1 MDIPRIGEA
10 KRKRRKRIIIGAV
23 GLVVLAGITMGLMR
37 LPQAA
42 PSVPRS
48 TLYFG
53 TVKHGGFPRNVR
65 GNGTLLPEEIRW
77 VPAVNPGR
85 IERILV
91 LPGAEVKVDTV
102 LIEMTNPELEQA
114 AFEAKWALT
123 AAQADLE
130 NTRVTLESQ
139 RLTQEAATAT
149 LKSQMNLAIL
159 DAEADAKLAAEH
171 LVADLTA
178 KRSRANADELKGRY
192 EIEVKRLE
200 IANEAIKAQVAV
212 QQAKVEQ
219 LRASYRL
226 KEQQVES
233 LKVRAGID
241 GVLQRLGDTQ
251 VLQRGQQ
258 IVAGANLARVANPN
272 KLKAEIRIAETQARD
287 IQYGQSAEVD
297 TRNGV
302 IQGKVIRIDP
312 APQNGTVGVDV
323 ALEGP
328 YPKGSRPDLTVDGTI
343 MLERLENVLY
353 VERMVHGQS
362 DSTVGIFKT
371 YESGRMAQRVNVKLG
386 RTSVS
391 FIEVL
396 DGLTVGDEIILQDM
410 SQYDSNDRLR
420 LN

>member
-10 KRKRRKRIIIGAV
+10 KRRRKRRAIFAV
-23 GLVVLAGITMGLMR
+23 IGLVALAAITMGLMR

-42 PSVPRS
+42 PSVPRG

-53 TVKHGGFPRNVR
+53 TVKKGEMLRQVR

-77 VPAVNPGR
+77 VPAVQPGR
-85 IERILV
+85 IEKILV

-102 LIEMTNPELEQA
+102 LIELSNPELEQA
-114 AFEAKWALT
+114 AFEAKWALR
-123 AAQADLE
+123 AAEADLD

-159 DAEADAKLAAEH
+159 DAAADAKLAEEK

-192 EIEVKRLE
+192 EIELKRLE
-200 IANEAIKAQVAV
+200 IAHEAIKAQLAV
-212 QQAKVEQ
+212 QEARVEQ

-233 LKVRAGID
+233 LKVRAGIN

-258 IVAGANLARVANPN
+258 ITAGANLARVADPN

-287 IQYGQSAEVD
+287 IQFGQSAEID
-297 TRNGV
+297 TRNGT
-302 IQGKVIRIDP
+302 IKGKVVRIDP

-328 YPKGSRPDLTVDGTI
+328 YPRGSRPDLTVDGTI
-343 MLERLENVLY
+343 QLERLDNVLY

-362 DSTVGIFKT
+362 ESTVGVFKT
-371 YESGRMAQRVNVKLG
+371 YDSGRMAKRTNVKLG

-410 SQYDSNDRLR
+410 SQYDSHERLR

>member
-10 KRKRRKRIIIGAV
+10 QKRRKRRAIIAV
-23 GLVVLAGITMGLMR
+23 AGLVVLAAITMGLMR

-42 PSVPRS
+42 PSVPRA

-53 TVKHGGFPRNVR
+53 TVKKGEMLRQVR

-91 LPGAEVKVDTV
+91 LPGAVVKEDTV
-102 LIEMTNPELEQA
+102 LIEMSNPELEQA
-114 AFEAKWALT
+114 AFEAKWALR
-123 AAQADLE
+123 AAEADLE

-159 DAEADAKLAAEH
+159 DAQADSKLAAEK

-178 KRSRANADELKGRY
+178 KRSQANADELKGRY
-192 EIEVKRLE
+192 DIELRRLQ
-200 IANEAIKAQVAV
+200 IANDAIKAQVAV
-212 QQAKVEQ
+212 QQARVEQ
-219 LRASYRL
+219 LRASWHL

-258 IVAGANLARVANPN
+258 IAAGANLARVANPN

-287 IQYGQSAEVD
+287 ILVGQSAEID
-297 TRNGV
+297 TRNGM
-302 IQGKVIRIDP
+302 IQGKVVRIDP

-323 ALEGP
+323 ALDAP
-328 YPKGSRPDLTVDGTI
+328 YPRGARPDLTVDGTI
-343 MLERLENVLY
+343 QLERLENVLY
-353 VERMVHGQS
+353 VERMVHGQA
-362 DSTVGIFKT
+362 DSTVGVFKT
-371 YESGRMAQRVNVKLG
+371 TEAGRMANRVNVKLG

-396 DGLTVGDEIILQDM
+396 GGLNVGDEIILQDM
-410 SQYDSNDRLR
+410 SQYDSHQRLR

>member
-10 KRKRRKRIIIGAV
+10 KRRRKRRAIFAV
-23 GLVVLAGITMGLMR
+23 IGLVALAGITMGLMR

-53 TVKHGGFPRNVR
+53 TVKQGEMLRQVR

-77 VPAVNPGR
+77 VPAVQPGR
-85 IERILV
+85 IEKILV

-102 LIEMTNPELEQA
+102 LIELSNPELEQA
-114 AFEAKWALT
+114 AFEAKWSLR
-123 AAQADLE
+123 AAEAELA

-149 LKSQMNLAIL
+149 LKSQMNLAIV
-159 DAEADAKLAAEH
+159 DAEADAKLAAEK
-171 LVADLTA
+171 LVAALTA
-178 KRSRANADELKGRY
+178 KRSQANADELKSRY
-192 EIEVKRLE
+192 EIELKRLQ
-200 IANEAIKAQVAV
+200 IANDAIKAQLAV
-212 QQAKVEQ
+212 HEAKVEQ

-251 VLQRGQQ
+251 ALQRGQQ
-258 IVAGANLARVANPN
+258 VAAGANLARVANPN

-287 IQYGQSAEVD
+287 IQFGQSAEID
-297 TRNGV
+297 TRNGT
-302 IQGKVIRIDP
+302 IKGKVVRVDP

-328 YPKGSRPDLTVDGTI
+328 YPRGSRPDLTIDGTI
-343 MLERLENVLY
+343 QLERLDNVLY

-371 YESGRMAQRVNVKLG
+371 YESGRMAKRTNVKLG

-396 DGLTVGDEIILQDM
+396 DGLQVGDEIILQDM
-410 SQYDSNDRLR
+410 SQYDSHERLR

>member
-10 KRKRRKRIIIGAV
+10 KRRRKRRAIFAV
-23 GLVVLAGITMGLMR
+23 IGLVALAGITMGLMR

-42 PSVPRS
+42 PSVPRG

-53 TVKHGGFPRNVR
+53 TVKKGEMLRQVR

-77 VPAVNPGR
+77 VPAVQPGR
-85 IERILV
+85 IEKILV

-102 LIEMTNPELEQA
+102 LIELSNPELEQA
-114 AFEAKWALT
+114 AFEAKWALR
-123 AAQADLE
+123 AAEADLE

-159 DAEADAKLAAEH
+159 DAAADAKLAEEK

-192 EIEVKRLE
+192 EIELKRLE

-212 QQAKVEQ
+212 QQARVEQ
-219 LRASYRL
+219 LGASYRL

-233 LKVRAGID
+233 LKVRAGIN

-258 IVAGANLARVANPN
+258 IAAGANLARVADPN

-287 IQYGQSAEVD
+287 IQFGQSAEID
-297 TRNGV
+297 TRNGM
-302 IQGKVIRIDP
+302 IKGKVVRIDP

-328 YPKGSRPDLTVDGTI
+328 YPRGSRPDLTVDGTI
-343 MLERLENVLY
+343 QLERLDNVLY

-362 DSTVGIFKT
+362 ESTVGVFKT
-371 YESGRMAQRVNVKLG
+371 YDSGRMAKRTNVKLG

-410 SQYDSNDRLR
+410 SQYDSHDRLR

>member
-10 KRKRRKRIIIGAV
+10 KRRRRKRMIFAAI
-23 GLVVLAGITMGLMR
+23 GLVAMAGITMGLMR

-42 PSVPRS
+42 PSVARS

-53 TVKHGGFPRNVR
+53 TVKKGEMLREVR
-65 GNGTLLPEEIRW
+65 GNGTLLPEDIRW

-91 LPGAEVKVDTV
+91 LPGAEVKEETV

-114 AFEAKWALT
+114 AFEAKWSLR
-123 AAQADLE
+123 AAEADLE

-139 RLTQEAATAT
+139 RLTQEASTAT

-159 DAEADAKLAAEH
+159 DAEADATLAAER
-171 LVADLTA
+171 LVAGLTA
-178 KRSRANADELKGRY
+178 KRSRANADELKARY
-192 EIEVKRLE
+192 EIELKRLD
-200 IANEAIKAQVAV
+200 IANEAIKAQLAV
-212 QQAKVEQ
+212 QEAKVEQ
-219 LRASYRL
+219 LRASLRL

-233 LKVRAGID
+233 LKVRAGIN

-258 IVAGANLARVANPN
+258 IAAGANLARVANPN

-287 IQYGQSAEVD
+287 ILIGQSAEID
-297 TRNGV
+297 TRNGM

-328 YPKGSRPDLTVDGTI
+328 YPRGSRPDLTVDGTVQ
-343 MLERLENVLY
+343 LERLNDVLY

-362 DSTVGIFKT
+362 DSTVGVFKT
-371 YESGRMAQRVNVKLG
+371 YDNGRMAQRTNVKLG

-396 DGLTVGDEIILQDM
+396 GGLNVGDEIILQDM
-410 SQYDSNDRLR
+410 QQYDSNERLR

>member
-10 KRKRRKRIIIGAV
+10 KRKRKKRAIIAIIGLLA
-23 GLVVLAGITMGLMR
+23 LAGITMGLMR

-42 PSVPRS
+42 PSVPRG

-53 TVKHGGFPRNVR
+53 TVKKGEMLRQVR

-77 VPAVNPGR
+77 VPAVQPGR
-85 IERILV
+85 IEKILV
-91 LPGAEVKVDTV
+91 LPGAEVKEETV
-102 LIEMTNPELEQA
+102 LIELSNPELEQA
-114 AFEAKWALT
+114 AFEAKWALR
-123 AAQADLE
+123 AAEADLE

-139 RLTQEAATAT
+139 RLTQEAGTAT

-159 DAEADAKLAAEH
+159 DAEADAKLAAEK

-178 KRSRANADELKGRY
+178 KRSRANADELKNRY
-192 EIEVKRLE
+192 EIELKRLQ

-219 LRASYRL
+219 LNASYRL

-233 LKVRAGID
+233 LKVRAGIN
-241 GVLQRLGDTQ
+241 GVLQRLGDQQ

-258 IVAGANLARVANPN
+258 IAAGANLARVANPN

-287 IQYGQSAEVD
+287 IQFGQSAEID
-297 TRNGV
+297 TRNGT
-302 IQGKVIRIDP
+302 IKGKVIRIDP
-312 APQNGTVGVDV
+312 APQNGTVGVDI

-328 YPKGSRPDLTVDGTI
+328 YPRGSRPDLTVDGTI
-343 MLERLENVLY
+343 QLERLDNVLY

-362 DSTVGIFKT
+362 DSTVGIFKV
-371 YESGRMAQRVNVKLG
+371 YESGRMARRTNVKLG

-410 SQYDSNDRLR
+410 SQYDSHDRLR

>member
-10 KRKRRKRIIIGAV
+10 QRKRKRRVILAAV
-23 GLVVLAGITMGLMR
+23 GLLAVAGITMGLMR

-42 PSVPRS
+42 RTVPRA

-53 TVKHGGFPRNVR
+53 TVKRGEMLRQVR

-77 VPAVNPGR
+77 APAVQSGR

-91 LPGAEVKVDTV
+91 LPGAEVKADTV
-102 LIEMTNPELEQA
+102 LIELSNPEVEQQ
-114 AFEAKWALT
+114 AFEAKWSLR
-123 AAQADLE
+123 AAEADLE

-139 RLTQEAATAT
+139 RLTQEATAAT
-149 LKSQMNLAIL
+149 LKSEMNLAIL
-159 DAEADAKLAAEH
+159 DAAADEKLSEER

-178 KRSRANADELKGRY
+178 KRSKAKAEELKSRY
-192 EIEVKRLE
+192 EIEKKRLE
-200 IANEAIKAQVAV
+200 IASESIRAQMAV
-212 QQAKVEQ
+212 QEARVEQ
-219 LRASYRL
+219 MRAALHL

-241 GVLQRLGDTQ
+241 GVLQRLGDLQ

-258 IVAGANLARVANPN
+258 ISAGANLARVANPR
-272 KLKAEIRIAETQARD
+272 KLKAELRIAETQVKDVAL
-287 IQYGQSAEVD
+287 GQLVEID

-302 IQGKVIRIDP
+302 IPGKVVRIDP

-323 ALEGP
+323 ELTGA
-328 YPKGSRPDLTVDGTI
+328 YPKGVRPDLTVDGTI
-343 MLERLENVLY
+343 ELERLDNVLY
-353 VERMVHGQS
+353 VERMVNGQP
-362 DSTVGIFKT
+362 DTAVGIFKT
-371 YESGRMAQRVNVKLG
+371 TEAGRYAQRVKVKLG

-391 FIEVL
+391 YVEVL
-396 DGLTVGDEIILQDM
+396 DGLNVGDEIILQDM
-410 SQYDSNDRLR
+410 SAYDSNNRLR

>member
-10 KRKRRKRIIIGAV
+10 KKRRKRQVILAV
-23 GLVVLAGITMGLMR
+23 IGLVALAGITMGLMR

-42 PSVPRS
+42 PSVPRA

-53 TVKHGGFPRNVR
+53 TVKKGEMLRQVR

-77 VPAVNPGR
+77 APAVNPGR

-91 LPGAEVKVDTV
+91 LPGAVVKEDTV

-114 AFEAKWALT
+114 AFEAKWSLR
-123 AAQADLE
+123 AAEADLE

-139 RLTQEAATAT
+139 RLTQEASTAT

-159 DAEADAKLAAEH
+159 DAQADSKLAEER

-178 KRSRANADELKGRY
+178 KRSRANADELKNRY
-192 EIEVKRLE
+192 EIELKRLE

-258 IVAGANLARVANPN
+258 IAAGANLARVANPN

-287 IQYGQSAEVD
+287 VLIGQSAEID
-297 TRNGV
+297 TRNG
-302 IQGKVIRIDP
+302 IIKGKVIRVDP

-323 ALEGP
+323 ALEGE
-328 YPKGSRPDLTVDGTI
+328 YPRGTRPDLTVDGTI
-343 MLERLENVLY
+343 QLERLENVLY
-353 VERMVHGQS
+353 VERMVHGQA
-362 DSTVGIFKT
+362 DSTVGVFKT
-371 YESGRMAQRVNVKLG
+371 YDSGRMAQRTNVKLG

-391 FIEVL
+391 FIEVVA
-396 DGLTVGDEIILQDM
+396 GLNVGDEIILQDM
-410 SQYDSNDRLR
+410 QQYDSNERLR

>member
-10 KRKRRKRIIIGAV
+10 KRRRKRRAIFAV
-23 GLVVLAGITMGLMR
+23 IGLVALAGITMGLMR

-42 PSVPRS
+42 PSVPRG

-53 TVKHGGFPRNVR
+53 TVKKGEMLRQVR

-77 VPAVNPGR
+77 VPAVQPGR

-102 LIEMTNPELEQA
+102 LIELSNPELEQA
-114 AFEAKWALT
+114 AFEAKWALR
-123 AAQADLE
+123 AAEADLE

-159 DAEADAKLAAEH
+159 DAAADAKLAEEK

-192 EIEVKRLE
+192 EIELKRLE

-212 QQAKVEQ
+212 QQARVEQ
-219 LRASYRL
+219 LGASYRL

-258 IVAGANLARVANPN
+258 IAAGANLARVANPN

-287 IQYGQSAEVD
+287 IQFGQSAEID
-297 TRNGV
+297 TRNGT
-302 IQGKVIRIDP
+302 IKGKVVRIDP

-328 YPKGSRPDLTVDGTI
+328 YPRGSRPDLTVDGTI
-343 MLERLENVLY
+343 QLERLDDVLY

-362 DSTVGIFKT
+362 DSTVGVFKT
-371 YESGRMAQRVNVKLG
+371 YESGRMAKRTNVKLG

-396 DGLTVGDEIILQDM
+396 DGLSVGDEIILQDM
-410 SQYDSNDRLR
+410 SQYDSHDRLR

>member
-1 MDIPRIGEA
+1 MDIPRVGEA
-10 KRKRRKRIIIGAV
+10 KRRRKRRAILIVV
-23 GLVVLAGITMGLMR
+23 GLVALAGLTMGLRR

-42 PSVPRS
+42 PSVPRA

-53 TVKHGGFPRNVR
+53 VVKKGEMLRQVR

-91 LPGAEVKVDTV
+91 LPGAEVKEDTV
-102 LIEMTNPELEQA
+102 LIEMSNPELEQA
-114 AFEAKWALT
+114 AFEAKWSLR
-123 AAQADLE
+123 AAEADLE

-139 RLTQEAATAT
+139 RLTQEASTAT

-159 DAEADAKLAAEH
+159 DAEADATLAAER
-171 LVADLTA
+171 LVAGLTA

-192 EIEVKRLE
+192 EIELKRLD
-200 IANEAIKAQVAV
+200 IANEAIKAQLAV

-233 LKVRAGID
+233 LKVRAGIN

-287 IQYGQSAEVD
+287 VLVGQSAEID
-297 TRNGV
+297 TRNGF
-302 IQGKVIRIDP
+302 IQGKVIRVDP

-328 YPKGSRPDLTVDGTI
+328 YPRGSRPDLTVDGT
-343 MLERLENVLY
+343 MQLERLENDLY
-353 VERMVHGQS
+353 VERMVHGQA

-371 YESGRMAQRVNVKLG
+371 YDSGRMAQRTNVKLG

-391 FIEVL
+391 FVEVL
-396 DGLTVGDEIILQDM
+396 GGLNVGDEIILQDM
-410 SQYDSNDRLR
+410 SQYDSNERLR

>member
-10 KRKRRKRIIIGAV
+10 KKRRKRRVLLAVV
-23 GLVVLAGITMGLMR
+23 GLLALAGITMGLMR

-42 PSVPRS
+42 PSVPRA

-53 TVKHGGFPRNVR
+53 TVKKGEMLRQVR
-65 GNGTLLPEEIRW
+65 GNGTLLPEDIRW

-85 IERILV
+85 IEKILV
-91 LPGAEVKVDTV
+91 LPGAVVKEDTV
-102 LIEMTNPELEQA
+102 LIEMSNPELEQA
-114 AFEAKWALT
+114 AFEAKWSLR
-123 AAQADLE
+123 AAEADLE

-159 DAEADAKLAAEH
+159 DAEADAKLAAER

-178 KRSRANADELKGRY
+178 KRSRANADELKARY
-192 EIEVKRLE
+192 QIELKRLE
-200 IANEAIKAQVAV
+200 IANEAIKAQVDV
-212 QQAKVEQ
+212 QKAKVEQ
-219 LRASYRL
+219 LTASYRL
-226 KEQQVES
+226 KQQQVES

-287 IQYGQSAEVD
+287 VQIGQLAEVD

-323 ALEGP
+323 ALEGT
-328 YPKGSRPDLTVDGTI
+328 YPRGTRPDLTVDGTI
-343 MLERLENVLY
+343 QLERLNDVLY

-362 DSTVGIFKT
+362 DSTVGVFKT
-371 YESGRMAQRVNVKLG
+371 YDNGRMAQRTNVKLG

-396 DGLTVGDEIILQDM
+396 GGLNVGDEIILQDM
-410 SQYDSNDRLR
+410 QQYDSHERLR

>member
-10 KRKRRKRIIIGAV
+10 KRKRKKRAIIAIIGLIA
-23 GLVVLAGITMGLMR
+23 LAGITMGLMR

-42 PSVPRS
+42 PSVPRG

-53 TVKHGGFPRNVR
+53 TVKKGEMLRQVR

-77 VPAVNPGR
+77 VPAVQPGR
-85 IERILV
+85 IEKILV
-91 LPGAEVKVDTV
+91 LPGAEVKTDTV
-102 LIEMTNPELEQA
+102 LIELSNPELEQA
-114 AFEAKWALT
+114 AFEAKWALR
-123 AAQADLE
+123 AAEADLE

-139 RLTQEAATAT
+139 RLTQEAGTAT

-159 DAEADAKLAAEH
+159 DAEADAKLAAEK

-178 KRSRANADELKGRY
+178 KRSRANADELKNRY
-192 EIEVKRLE
+192 EIELKRLQ
-200 IANEAIKAQVAV
+200 IANDAIKAQLAV

-219 LRASYRL
+219 LNASYRL

-233 LKVRAGID
+233 LKVRAGIN
-241 GVLQRLGDTQ
+241 GVLQRLGDQQ

-258 IVAGANLARVANPN
+258 IAAGANLARVANPN

-287 IQYGQSAEVD
+287 IQFGQSAEID
-297 TRNGV
+297 TRNGT

-312 APQNGTVGVDV
+312 APQNGTVGVDI

-328 YPKGSRPDLTVDGTI
+328 YPRGSRPDLTVDGTI
-343 MLERLENVLY
+343 QLERLDNVLY

-371 YESGRMAQRVNVKLG
+371 IDGGRMAKRTNVKLG

-391 FIEVL
+391 FIEVI
-396 DGLTVGDEIILQDM
+396 DGLNVGDEIILQDM
-410 SQYDSNDRLR
+410 SQYDSHDRLR

>member
-1 MDIPRIGEA
+1 MDIPRVGEA
-10 KRKRRKRIIIGAV
+10 KRRRKRRAILIVV
-23 GLVVLAGITMGLMR
+23 GLVALAGLTMGLRR

-42 PSVPRS
+42 PSVPRA

-53 TVKHGGFPRNVR
+53 VVKKGEMLRQVR

-91 LPGAEVKVDTV
+91 LPGAEVKEDTV
-102 LIEMTNPELEQA
+102 LIEMSNPELEQA
-114 AFEAKWALT
+114 AFEAKWSLR
-123 AAQADLE
+123 AAEADLE

-139 RLTQEAATAT
+139 RLTQEASTAT

-159 DAEADAKLAAEH
+159 DAEADATLAAER
-171 LVADLTA
+171 LVAGLTA

-192 EIEVKRLE
+192 EIELKRLD
-200 IANEAIKAQVAV
+200 IANEAIKAQLAV

-233 LKVRAGID
+233 LKVRAGIN

-287 IQYGQSAEVD
+287 VLVGQSAEID
-297 TRNGV
+297 TRNGF
-302 IQGKVIRIDP
+302 IQGKVIRVDP

-328 YPKGSRPDLTVDGTI
+328 YPRGSRPDLTVDGTI
-343 MLERLENVLY
+343 QLERLENVLY
-353 VERMVHGQS
+353 VERMVHGQA

-371 YESGRMAQRVNVKLG
+371 YDSGRMAQRTNVKLG

-391 FIEVL
+391 FVEVL
-396 DGLTVGDEIILQDM
+396 GGLNVGDEIILQDM
-410 SQYDSNDRLR
+410 SQYDSNERLR

>member
-1 MDIPRIGEA
+1 MVMAAIGLIA
-10 KRKRRKRIIIGAV
+10 
-23 GLVVLAGITMGLMR
+23 LAGITMGLMR

-53 TVKHGGFPRNVR
+53 TVKKGEMLREVR
-65 GNGTLLPEEIRW
+65 GNGTLLPEDIRW

-85 IERILV
+85 IEKILV
-91 LPGAEVKVDTV
+91 LPGAEVKEDTV
-102 LIEMTNPELEQA
+102 LIEMSNPELEQA
-114 AFEAKWALT
+114 AFEAKWSLR
-123 AAQADLE
+123 AAEADLE

-139 RLTQEAATAT
+139 RLTQEASTAT
-149 LKSQMNLAIL
+149 LKSQMTLAIL
-159 DAEADAKLAAEH
+159 DAEADSKLAAER

-178 KRSRANADELKGRY
+178 KRSFANAEELKGRY
-192 EIEVKRLE
+192 EIELKRLD
-200 IANEAIKAQVAV
+200 IANEQIKAQVAV

-233 LKVRAGID
+233 LKVRAGIN

-258 IVAGANLARVANPN
+258 IAAGANLARVANPN

-297 TRNGV
+297 TRNGT
-302 IQGKVIRIDP
+302 IKGKVVRIDP

-328 YPKGSRPDLTVDGTI
+328 YPRGSRPDLTVDGTI
-343 MLERLENVLY
+343 QLERLEDVLY

-362 DSTVGIFKT
+362 DSTVGVFKT
-371 YESGRMAQRVNVKLG
+371 YDGGRMAQRINVKLG

-396 DGLTVGDEIILQDM
+396 AGLNVGDEIILQDM
-410 SQYDSNDRLR
+410 SQYDSNNRLR

>member
-10 KRKRRKRIIIGAV
+10 KRRRKKRVIFGVI
-23 GLVVLAGITMGLMR
+23 GLVALAGITMGLMR

-42 PSVPRS
+42 PGVPRG

-53 TVKHGGFPRNVR
+53 TVKKGEMLRQVR

-77 VPAVNPGR
+77 VPAVQPGR

-102 LIEMTNPELEQA
+102 LIELSNPELEQA
-114 AFEAKWALT
+114 AFEAKWSLR
-123 AAQADLE
+123 AAEADLE

-149 LKSQMNLAIL
+149 LKSQMSLALL
-159 DAEADAKLAAEH
+159 DAAADAKLAEEK

-178 KRSRANADELKGRY
+178 KRSRANADELKNRY
-192 EIEVKRLE
+192 EIELKRLE
-200 IANEAIKAQVAV
+200 IAKEAIKAQLAV
-212 QQAKVEQ
+212 QEARVEQ

-226 KEQQVES
+226 KENQVES

-251 VLQRGQQ
+251 ALQRGQQ
-258 IVAGANLARVANPN
+258 IAAGANLARVANPN

-287 IQYGQSAEVD
+287 IQFGQSAEID
-297 TRNGV
+297 TRNGT
-302 IQGKVIRIDP
+302 IKGKVVRIDP

-328 YPKGSRPDLTVDGTI
+328 YPRGSRPDLTVDGTI
-343 MLERLENVLY
+343 QLERLDNVLY
-353 VERMVHGQS
+353 VERMVHGQA

-371 YESGRMAQRVNVKLG
+371 YESGRMAKRTNVKLG

-396 DGLTVGDEIILQDM
+396 DGLQVGDEIILQDM
-410 SQYDSNDRLR
+410 SQYDSHDRLR

>member
-10 KRKRRKRIIIGAV
+10 KRRRKKQMIFGAV
-23 GLVVLAGITMGLMR
+23 GLIALAGITMGLMR

-42 PSVPRS
+42 PSVPRA

-53 TVKHGGFPRNVR
+53 TVKKGEMLREVR

-85 IERILV
+85 IDKILV
-91 LPGAEVKVDTV
+91 LPGAVVKEDTV
-102 LIEMTNPELEQA
+102 LIEMSNPELEQA
-114 AFEAKWALT
+114 AFEAKWSLR
-123 AAQADLE
+123 AAEADLE

-139 RLTQEAATAT
+139 RLTQEASTAT
-149 LKSQMNLAIL
+149 LKSQMSLAIV
-159 DAEADAKLAAEH
+159 DAEADAKLAAEK

-178 KRSRANADELKGRY
+178 KRSSANAEELKGRY
-192 EIEVKRLE
+192 AIELKRLE

-219 LRASYRL
+219 LRASLRL

-233 LKVRAGID
+233 LKVRAGIE
-241 GVLQRLGDTQ
+241 GVLQRLGDTV

-258 IVAGANLARVANPN
+258 IMAGANLARVANPN

-287 IQYGQSAEVD
+287 IQFGQSAEVD
-297 TRNGV
+297 TRNGT
-302 IQGKVIRIDP
+302 IKGKVVRIDP

-328 YPKGSRPDLTVDGTI
+328 YPRGSRPDLTVDGTI
-343 MLERLENVLY
+343 QLERLDNVLY

-362 DSTVGIFKT
+362 ESTVGIFKT
-371 YESGRMAQRVNVKLG
+371 YDAGRMAQRVNVKLG

-396 DGLTVGDEIILQDM
+396 DGLAVGDEIILQDM
-410 SQYDSNDRLR
+410 AQYDTHDRLR

>member
-10 KRKRRKRIIIGAV
+10 KRRRKRRAIFAV
-23 GLVVLAGITMGLMR
+23 IGLVALAGITMGLMR

-42 PSVPRS
+42 PSVPRG

-53 TVKHGGFPRNVR
+53 TVKKGEMLRQVR

-77 VPAVNPGR
+77 VPAVQPGR

-91 LPGAEVKVDTV
+91 LPGAEVKIDTV
-102 LIEMTNPELEQA
+102 LIELSNPELEQA
-114 AFEAKWALT
+114 AFEAKWALR
-123 AAQADLE
+123 AAEADLE

-159 DAEADAKLAAEH
+159 DAAADAKLAEEK

-192 EIEVKRLE
+192 EIELKRLE

-212 QQAKVEQ
+212 QQARVEQ
-219 LRASYRL
+219 LGASYRL

-258 IVAGANLARVANPN
+258 IAAGANLARVANPN

-287 IQYGQSAEVD
+287 IQFGQSAEID
-297 TRNGV
+297 TRNGT
-302 IQGKVIRIDP
+302 IKGKVVRIDP

-328 YPKGSRPDLTVDGTI
+328 YPRGSRPDLTVDGTI
-343 MLERLENVLY
+343 QLERLDNVLY

-362 DSTVGIFKT
+362 DSTVGVFKT
-371 YESGRMAQRVNVKLG
+371 YESGRMAKRTNVKLG

-396 DGLTVGDEIILQDM
+396 DGLSVGDEIILQDM
-410 SQYDSNDRLR
+410 SQYDSHDRLR

>member
-10 KRKRRKRIIIGAV
+10 KKRRKKRAILAVV
-23 GLVVLAGITMGLMR
+23 GLLALAGITMGLMR

-53 TVKHGGFPRNVR
+53 SVKRGEMVLEVR

-85 IERILV
+85 IEKILV
-91 LPGAEVKVDTV
+91 LPGAEVKADTV
-102 LIEMTNPELEQA
+102 LIEMSNPELEQA
-114 AFEAKWALT
+114 AFEAKWSL
-123 AAQADLE
+123 AAAEADLE

-139 RLTQEAATAT
+139 RLTQEASTAT
-149 LKSQMNLAIL
+149 LKSQMTLAIL
-159 DAEADAKLAAEH
+159 DAEADAKLAEER

-192 EIEVKRLE
+192 EIELKRLQ
-200 IANEAIKAQVAV
+200 IANEAIKAQLAV

-219 LRASYRL
+219 LRASYHL
-226 KEQQVES
+226 KQEQVES

-258 IVAGANLARVANPN
+258 IVAGSNLARVANPN
-272 KLKAEIRIAETQARD
+272 KLKAELRIAETQARD
-287 IQYGQSAEVD
+287 VQYGQSAEID
-297 TRNGV
+297 TRNGL
-302 IQGKVIRIDP
+302 IKGKVVRVDP

-323 ALEGP
+323 ALEPP
-328 YPKGSRPDLTVDGTI
+328 YPRGSRPDLTVDGTI
-343 MLERLENVLY
+343 RLDRLENVLY

-362 DSTVGIFKT
+362 DSTVGVFKT
-371 YESGRMAQRVNVKLG
+371 YDGGRMAQRTNVKLG

-396 DGLTVGDEIILQDM
+396 DGLNVGDEIILQDM
-410 SQYDSNDRLR
+410 SQYDSNNRLR

>member
-10 KRKRRKRIIIGAV
+10 KRRRKRRAIIAVIGLLA
-23 GLVVLAGITMGLMR
+23 LAGITMGLMR

-42 PSVPRS
+42 PSVPRG

-53 TVKHGGFPRNVR
+53 TVKKGEMLREVR

-91 LPGAEVKVDTV
+91 LPGAEVKTDTV
-102 LIEMTNPELEQA
+102 LIEMSNPELEQA
-114 AFEAKWALT
+114 AFEAKWALR
-123 AAQADLE
+123 AAEADLE

-159 DAEADAKLAAEH
+159 DAEADAKLAEER
-171 LVADLTA
+171 LVAGLTA
-178 KRSRANADELKGRY
+178 KRSRANADELKNRY
-192 EIEVKRLE
+192 EIELKRLQ
-200 IANEAIKAQVAV
+200 IANDAIKAQVDV
-212 QQAKVEQ
+212 QKAKVEQ
-219 LRASYRL
+219 LNASYRL
-226 KEQQVES
+226 KQQQVES

-258 IVAGANLARVANPN
+258 IVSGANLARVANPN

-287 IQYGQSAEVD
+287 IQYGQSAEID
-297 TRNGV
+297 TRNGT
-302 IQGKVIRIDP
+302 IKGKVVRIDP

-328 YPKGSRPDLTVDGTI
+328 YPRGSRPDLTVDGTI
-343 MLERLENVLY
+343 QLERLDDVLY
-353 VERMVHGQS
+353 VERMLDCQAATTG
-362 DSTVGIFKT
+362 GIFKT
-371 YESGRMAQRVNVKLG
+371 HDRCDMD
-386 RTSVS
+386 RTSNV
-391 FIEVL
+391 
-396 DGLTVGDEIILQDM
+396 
-410 SQYDSNDRLR
+410 
-420 LN
+420 

>member
-10 KRKRRKRIIIGAV
+10 KKRRKRRAIMAVIGLLA
-23 GLVVLAGITMGLMR
+23 LAGITMGLMR

-53 TVKHGGFPRNVR
+53 TVKKGEMLLQVH

-91 LPGAEVKVDTV
+91 LPGAEVKEDTV
-102 LIEMTNPELEQA
+102 LIEMSNPELEQA
-114 AFEAKWALT
+114 AFEAKWSLR
-123 AAQADLE
+123 AAEADLE

-139 RLTQEAATAT
+139 RLTQEASTAT

-159 DAEADAKLAAEH
+159 DAEADATLAAER
-171 LVADLTA
+171 LVAGLTA

-192 EIEVKRLE
+192 EIELKRLD
-200 IANEAIKAQVAV
+200 IANEAIKAQLAV

-241 GVLQRLGDTQ
+241 GVLQRLSDHQ
-251 VLQRGQQ
+251 VVQRGQQ
-258 IVAGANLARVANPN
+258 IAAGANLARVANPN

-287 IQYGQSAEVD
+287 VLVGQSAEID
-297 TRNGV
+297 TRNGF
-302 IQGKVIRIDP
+302 IQGKVIRVDP

-328 YPKGSRPDLTVDGTI
+328 YPRGSRPDSTVDGTI
-343 MLERLENVLY
+343 QLERLENVLY
-353 VERMVHGQS
+353 VERMVHGQA

-371 YESGRMAQRVNVKLG
+371 YDSGRMAQRTNVKLG

-391 FIEVL
+391 FVEVL
-396 DGLTVGDEIILQDM
+396 GGLNVGDEIILQDM
-410 SQYDSNDRLR
+410 SQYDSNERLR

>member
-10 KRKRRKRIIIGAV
+10 KRRRKRRIILALA
-23 GLVVLAGITMGLMR
+23 GLVALAGITMGLMR

-53 TVKHGGFPRNVR
+53 VVKKGEMLRQVR
-65 GNGTLLPEEIRW
+65 GNGTLLPEDIRW
-77 VPAVNPGR
+77 GPAGNPGR
-85 IERILV
+85 IERILI
-91 LPGAEVKVDTV
+91 LPGADVKVDTV
-102 LIEMTNPELEQA
+102 LIEMSNPELEQA
-114 AFEAKWALT
+114 AFEAKWSLR
-123 AAQADLE
+123 AAEADLE

-139 RLTQEAATAT
+139 RLTQEASTAT

-159 DAEADAKLAAEH
+159 DAEADAKLAAER

-192 EIEVKRLE
+192 EIELKRLE

-219 LRASYRL
+219 LNASYRL
-226 KEQQVES
+226 KQQQVES

-287 IQYGQSAEVD
+287 VQYGQSAEID

-302 IQGKVIRIDP
+302 IKGKVIRIDP

-323 ALEGP
+323 ALEGT
-328 YPKGSRPDLTVDGTI
+328 YPRGTRPDLTVDGTI
-343 MLERLENVLY
+343 QLERLNDVLY

-362 DSTVGIFKT
+362 DSTVGVFKT
-371 YESGRMAQRVNVKLG
+371 YDNGRMAQRTNVKLG

-396 DGLTVGDEIILQDM
+396 GGLNVGDEIILQDM
-410 SQYDSNDRLR
+410 QQYDSHERLR